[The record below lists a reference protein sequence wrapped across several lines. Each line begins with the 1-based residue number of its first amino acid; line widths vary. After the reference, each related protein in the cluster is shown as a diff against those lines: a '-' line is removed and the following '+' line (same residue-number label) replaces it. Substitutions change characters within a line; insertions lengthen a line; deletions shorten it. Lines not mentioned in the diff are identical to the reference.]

1 MNMKH
6 KLKWALAAILILS
19 PLVPVGAAVFPSIRG
34 TAIELTEKATATLAG
49 CRTGKPCLF
58 WNGSADGPTWKKAD
72 GTSFTISGDG
82 SLPDQT
88 GNSGEYLT
96 TNGTTASWAAVS
108 GGSHGI
114 VDWDEAL
121 TLGNANNAASSTF
134 AYIGDAAS
142 TGFATWTSDSVAA
155 GDYTLYW
162 FINGYKVDGTDMTTF
177 RVMVDTVAVTQPTA
191 NSLSGTSEYESV
203 SRFVPLTLT
212 AGTHTFRMQWKTI
225 SATASVN
232 TQSTLYFALM
242 GPL

>member
-1 MNMKH
+1 MNILRRYINAFKNV
-6 KLKWALAAILILS
+6 KTVGLEPQTSTPDVAGGSDYQVYVRDSDKALIYDKAGS
-19 PLVPVGAAVFPSIRG
+19 
-34 TAIELTEKATATLAG
+34 LTELGAG
-49 CRTGKPCLF
+49 G
-58 WNGSADGPTWKKAD
+58 
-72 GTSFTISGDG
+72 
-82 SLPDQT
+82 
-88 GNSGEYLT
+88 
-96 TNGTTASWAAVS
+96 
-108 GGSHGI
+108 GGSYGI

-142 TGFATWTSDSVAA
+142 TGFATWTCDSIAA

-212 AGTHTFRMQWKTI
+212 SGTHTFRMQWKTV

-242 GPL
+242 GPT